1 MYPDN
6 GRPIGVFVKIAV
18 RTFLYMVIMSDDEY
32 HPQLSEKLDAYHV
45 RKNRLVRYQLSVK
58 ELRKLCNTLPIFDY
72 MEE

>member
-1 MYPDN
+1 
-6 GRPIGVFVKIAV
+6 
-18 RTFLYMVIMSDDEY
+18 MVIMPDDEY

-58 ELRKLCNTLPIFDY
+58 ELRKLCDTLPIFDY